1 MACQAWIRLGC
12 QFEGNRVPL
21 AVPAMQS
28 VPEIECALLRSI
40 HCETGNSFIG
50 ANPAPNLHP
59 YSGQKSVRKNIILTK
74 QLTAHGPAPVRWQC
88 PQNDRFLSSDN
99 GKN

>member
-12 QFEGNRVPL
+12 PFEGNRVSL

-40 HCETGNSFIG
+40 H
-50 ANPAPNLHP
+50 AKPAIHLLGQTRRRTSIHIPGKSP
-59 YSGQKSVRKNIILTK
+59 YAKT
-74 QLTAHGPAPVRWQC
+74 
-88 PQNDRFLSSDN
+88 
-99 GKN
+99 